1 MNKEAGVYPDDRR
14 YTKEHEWLQ
23 VQGEIGTVGVS
34 HYAQGELGDIVYV
47 ELPQIGAA
55 LVAGETFGTV
65 ESVKAVS
72 EIYAPTSGEVAEI
85 NTALESSPESINK
98 DPYGEGWLIKIKLAD
113 SGESEGL
120 MSAADYR
127 RYLEDEAH

>member
-55 LVAGETFGTV
+55 LVAG
-65 ESVKAVS
+65 
-72 EIYAPTSGEVAEI
+72 
-85 NTALESSPESINK
+85 
-98 DPYGEGWLIKIKLAD
+98 
-113 SGESEGL
+113 
-120 MSAADYR
+120 
-127 RYLEDEAH
+127 